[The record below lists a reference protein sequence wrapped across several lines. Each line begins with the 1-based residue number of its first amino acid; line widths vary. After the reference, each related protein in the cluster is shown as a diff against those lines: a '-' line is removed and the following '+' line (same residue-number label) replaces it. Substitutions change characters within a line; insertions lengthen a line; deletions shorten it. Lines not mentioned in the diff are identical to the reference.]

1 MKQLTSACK
10 IGEELALSFDD
21 GSEMYFPL
29 PMLRRS
35 CPCAVCQGEPDA
47 LGRVRRPVV
56 EHGAGAFELTRFERV
71 GGYGLQLFWA
81 DGHGTGIYSIA
92 YLHQLDALSKN

>member
-1 MKQLTSACK
+1 MKMLENVCV
-10 IGEELALSFDD
+10 IGEELAIALSD

-29 PMLRRS
+29 PMMRRS
-35 CPCAVCQGEPDA
+35 CPCAQCQGEPDA
-47 LGRVRRPVV
+47 LGRVHRPVV
-56 EHGAGAFELTRFERV
+56 EYGQGAFDLARFEMV

-92 YLHQLDALSKN
+92 YLGKLAALG

>member
-1 MKQLTSACK
+1 MKSLINVCV
-10 IGEELALSFDD
+10 IGEELAIGFSD

-29 PMLRRS
+29 AMLRRA
-35 CPCAVCQGEPDA
+35 CPCAQCQGEPDA
-47 LGRVRRPVV
+47 MGRVHRPVV
-56 EHGAGAFELTRFERV
+56 EHGSRAFELVRFELV

-92 YLHQLDALSKN
+92 YLGKLSSLG